1 MEIGY
6 CYDCHETWTYTEDE
20 YEEIVNTLVNK
31 WKKFLIDKYYY
42 ECF

>member
-1 MEIGY
+1 MIVIRHGPIQM
-6 CYDCHETWTYTEDE
+6 DE